1 MKKTW
6 SFFALIIGTALATTA
21 CTQNP
26 VHTSSTAKPAKE
38 VQVGMPN
45 PASQY
50 CLEQGGKL
58 NIVKTEAGEVGMCL
72 LPDGSEV
79 EEWDFF
85 RKNHPQPK

>member
-1 MKKTW
+1 MMKKTL
-6 SFFALIIGTALATTA
+6 SFSTLIIGTALATTA
-21 CTQNP
+21 CTHNLPTQSQTP
-26 VHTSSTAKPAKE
+26 KKE
-38 VQVGMPN
+38 IQLGMPN

-58 NIVKTEAGEVGMCL
+58 NIVKTEAGEVGICL